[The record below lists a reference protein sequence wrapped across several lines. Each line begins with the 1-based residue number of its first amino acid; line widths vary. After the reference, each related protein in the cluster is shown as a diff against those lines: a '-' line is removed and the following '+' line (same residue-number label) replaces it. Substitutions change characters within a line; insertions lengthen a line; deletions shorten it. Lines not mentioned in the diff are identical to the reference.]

1 MATNRPGAVRA
12 VRRFPLSSSFKRDA
26 IQIGNLLLAMAT
38 SSKHGSSKD
47 EDPEILAVLDDD
59 CRRKDNSFQN
69 NGDVQTSHSQDVQ
82 EDNNDPEK
90 EYFPPRKMHWI
101 QCAVLNANVIVGVG
115 VLPLPSAFEYLG
127 WLPAIFL
134 NTAVYMITTI
144 TGLYLMY
151 MHQLFPT
158 VRSYPIIFQKYLGK
172 GGLLLGSFLV
182 YTYMMF
188 NMMSMML
195 TAALSL
201 SSMAPTVCLPIF
213 IAVAAAIIYLVGQ
226 LRSLCGVS
234 MVASVGLSSILV
246 AMLLVMGYAPK
257 LGQTANAF
265 TSLVGKYGFV
275 TGVLGMDNLVFAYA
289 IHIVLF
295 PFMAEMR
302 AITDFKKA
310 LWASQTFAFLF
321 YTSVGAVGYAYL
333 GNTSLLQNPI
343 SLSTPSG
350 APLYVV
356 NILVIISMIIGAT
369 TCQNILTRYTQY
381 YLQRCG
387 RRKFRDTSLV
397 NRAWWALWS
406 FVVVALGYVITS
418 LIPFFGALV
427 GTAAALIASN
437 TTFTFPSLFYYLQF
451 RKEIPVWKSLVALF
465 IVLFGIVLTVL
476 GGYGAI
482 YSMVQA
488 IEQGG
493 TPFSCSQG

>member
-1 MATNRPGAVRA
+1 
-12 VRRFPLSSSFKRDA
+12 
-26 IQIGNLLLAMAT
+26 MAT
-38 SSKHGSSKD
+38 SSKHDSLTY
-47 EDPEILAVLDDD
+47 EDHEILAVLEDD
-59 CRRKDNSFQN
+59 CKNKENSPLHNEDSTIEPSQN
-69 NGDVQTSHSQDVQ
+69 FVEN
-82 EDNNDPEK
+82 ENDPEK
-90 EYFPPRKMHWI
+90 EYFPPRKMHWL
-101 QCAVLNANVIVGVG
+101 QCAMLNANVIVGVG
-115 VLPLPSAFEYLG
+115 VLPVPSAFEYLG
-127 WLPAIFL
+127 WLPAIIL
-134 NTAVYMITTI
+134 NTAVYLITTI

-201 SSMAPTVCLPIF
+201 SSMAPSVCLPIF
-213 IAVAAAIIYLVGQ
+213 IAVAACIIYIIGQ

-234 MVASVGLSSILV
+234 LVASVGLTSILV
-246 AMLLVMGYAPK
+246 AMLLVMGYAPQ
-257 LGQTANAF
+257 LGQAANSS
-265 TSLVGKYGFV
+265 TSLVGKFGFV

-295 PFMAEMR
+295 PFMAEMT
-302 AITDFKKA
+302 AIEDFKKA
-310 LWASQTFAFLF
+310 LWTSQTFAFCF
-321 YTSVGAVGYAYL
+321 YTSVGSVGYAYL

-356 NILVIISMIIGAT
+356 NVLVIISMIIGAT

-387 RRKFRDTSLV
+387 RRKFRDTSFV
-397 NRAWWALWS
+397 NRGWWALWS
-406 FVVVALGYVITS
+406 FIVVALGYVITS

-451 RKEIPVWKSLVALF
+451 RKQIPIWKGSVALF
-465 IVLFGIVLTVL
+465 IILFGAVLTVL

-482 YSMVQA
+482 YSLIQA
-488 IEQGG
+488 IEEGG
-493 TPFSCSQG
+493 VPFSCSQG

>member
-1 MATNRPGAVRA
+1 MT
-12 VRRFPLSSSFKRDA
+12 
-26 IQIGNLLLAMAT
+26 T
-38 SSKHGSSKD
+38 SKHKCWKD
-47 EDPEILAVLDDD
+47 ENQEILAVLEDE
-59 CRRKDNSFQN
+59 CREGGNISKTSASSVIESHHVFQES
-69 NGDVQTSHSQDVQ
+69 D
-82 EDNNDPEK
+82 NDPEG
-90 EYFPPRKMHWI
+90 EYFPPRKMHWF
-101 QCAVLNANVIVGVG
+101 QCAILNANVIVGVG
-115 VLPLPSAFEYLG
+115 VLPVPSAFEYLG
-127 WLPAIFL
+127 WLPAILL
-134 NTAVYMITTI
+134 NTAVYLITTI

-172 GGLLLGSFLV
+172 GGLLLGSLLV

-201 SSMAPTVCLPIF
+201 SSMAPTICLPIF
-213 IAVAAAIIYLVGQ
+213 IAVAAGIIYLIGQ

-234 MVASVGLSSILV
+234 MIATVGLTSILV
-246 AMLLVMGYAPK
+246 AMLLVMGYAPQ
-257 LGQTANAF
+257 LGQTANSY
-265 TSLVGKYGFV
+265 TSLVGKFGFV
-275 TGVLGMDNLVFAYA
+275 TGILGMDNLVFAYA

-295 PFMAEMR
+295 PFMAEMQT
-302 AITDFKKA
+302 IEDFKKA
-310 LWASQTFAFLF
+310 LWASQTFAFCF
-321 YTSVGAVGYAYL
+321 YTSVGAVGYVYL

-343 SLSTPSG
+343 SLSVPSG

-356 NILVIISMIIGAT
+356 NVLVIISMMVGAT

-397 NRAWWALWS
+397 NRGWWALWS
-406 FVVVALGYVITS
+406 FLVVGLGYLVTS

-451 RKEIPVWKSLVALF
+451 RKEIPIWKALAALC
-465 IVLFGIVLTVL
+465 IVLFGVVLTVL

-482 YSMVQA
+482 YSLIQA
-488 IEQGG
+488 VEQGG
-493 TPFSCSQG
+493 APFSCSQG